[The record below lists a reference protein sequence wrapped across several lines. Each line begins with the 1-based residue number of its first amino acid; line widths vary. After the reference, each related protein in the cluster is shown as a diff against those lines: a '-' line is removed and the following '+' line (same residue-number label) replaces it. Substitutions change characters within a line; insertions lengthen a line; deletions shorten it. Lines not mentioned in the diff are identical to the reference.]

1 MNFRIKKTSLF
12 KAVASTV
19 IMVCLFVSDLKAQSE
34 VDAVRYTFKQ
44 PSIGARAM
52 GMGSAYLAVSND
64 FSALY
69 TNPAGLGLLKKSEA
83 ALGFNTSSILT
94 ESEYLS
100 TKSEIEPG
108 TTSLDMLGAAIPVP
122 TIQGSFTVA
131 FGYTE
136 SANFEAGQNIS
147 AFNSTQSIN
156 NYFLN
161 AFSPTLD
168 DSDPPRVLLND
179 QGALAFDTW
188 LQDVSDDG
196 SAYMNPQISNGEVLQ
211 HSDLQESGGINM
223 YSIAASIEVAK
234 DIFLGGALNVYS
246 GEYRYYR
253 LYEEMDSQGV
263 YERFKHLAMEE
274 YLTTDISGYNFKLGL
289 LYKIDDTFNFG
300 LTIETPIYYDL
311 NDTYSTSLSTEY
323 DVAPEGA
330 DQTSFYSELSG
341 EFSYTLDTPFRFATG
356 LSYYNDWVTLSAQ
369 AEWMDWS
376 QMEYD
381 GDSNYLKSVNRVIQ
395 SELQGAYSLAA
406 GVEFSMPG
414 SDIYVRGGYRFEQ
427 SPYKYKLSNP
437 NRKTGYDEAYKT
449 FSLGLGIN
457 MKSSLALDLA
467 YQQTSYMFEN
477 GLYGFSQIVTD
488 NVTLSQLQLT
498 GRFWF

>member
-1 MNFRIKKTSLF
+1 
-12 KAVASTV
+12 
-19 IMVCLFVSDLKAQSE
+19 
-34 VDAVRYTFKQ
+34 
-44 PSIGARAM
+44 
-52 GMGSAYLAVSND
+52 
-64 FSALY
+64 
-69 TNPAGLGLLKKSEA
+69 
-83 ALGFNTSSILT
+83 
-94 ESEYLS
+94 
-100 TKSEIEPG
+100 
-108 TTSLDMLGAAIPVP
+108 
-122 TIQGSFTVA
+122 
-131 FGYTE
+131 
-136 SANFEAGQNIS
+136 
-147 AFNSTQSIN
+147 
-156 NYFLN
+156 
-161 AFSPTLD
+161 
-168 DSDPPRVLLND
+168 
-179 QGALAFDTW
+179 
-188 LQDVSDDG
+188 
-196 SAYMNPQISNGEVLQ
+196 
-211 HSDLQESGGINM
+211 M